1 MKQSVIASSV
11 IAGFLLMGVG
21 TAFAASDYFLK
32 IDGIDG
38 ESRAVGHEKSIEVMS
53 WSWGVSNTSSAGTG
67 GGGGAG
73 KSSPKPLLITKGI
86 DKASPLLFKACANG
100 QHIKKAELEVRHPGK
115 GGGRGDE
122 SYLKYTFEDL
132 TCGDFT
138 NSADPVSEAVSLNYA
153 KVKMEYKPQ
162 DEKGKFL
169 DSIIAGW
176 DWVANKLF

>member
-1 MKQSVIASSV
+1 MKQSFIASSV
-11 IAGFLLMGVG
+11 IAGFLLVGVG

-38 ESRAVGHEKSIEVMS
+38 ESKVVGHEKSIEVMS

-73 KSSPKPLLITKGI
+73 KSAPKPLLITKGI

-100 QHIKKAELEVRHPGK
+100 QHIKKAELEVARPGK
-115 GGGRGDE
+115 QQGE
-122 SYLKYTFEDL
+122 TYVKYIFEDL
-132 TCGDFT
+132 TCGEFT
-138 NSADPVSEAVSLNYA
+138 DSADPLSESVSLNYA

-176 DWVANKLF
+176 DWLTNKLF